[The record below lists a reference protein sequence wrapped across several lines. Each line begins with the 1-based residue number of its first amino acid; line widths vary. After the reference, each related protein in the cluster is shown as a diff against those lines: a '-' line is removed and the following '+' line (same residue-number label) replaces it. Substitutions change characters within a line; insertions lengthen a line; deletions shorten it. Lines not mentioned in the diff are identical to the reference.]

1 MIRVILINK
10 GDFNLKNVRVNPKEV
25 EVRKFAD
32 ISITFRIAS
41 PIPLKSIL
49 TIRFRGGRNNKN
61 DWYYLQPYDPELLG
75 YCILETDPE
84 TCFIPVLSTGKEL
97 KISYLFYQETVQSNT
112 IFKFNLNRTLVQSLV
127 EDKKNIEVLIKKPDE
142 REIFCK
148 NPPTIKV
155 KNSKFDH
162 LAIIVP
168 SIITPHEEFNILIR
182 AEDKFKNLVEDF
194 NSELKTILISKSENL
209 PFINQISF
217 PKGTKGVLS
226 RKGIRIETPGIYK
239 IQIEVDNESF
249 FSNPFICREKST
261 KKLYWGFIHGH
272 TNKSDGMLS
281 IEDYFANMVKAG
293 LDFGAS
299 TEHDHIWETS
309 DDDFNE
315 IKRTVQKFQKEGEFI
330 TFFGYEWGYW
340 YTGYG
345 DICIYFFDDTL
356 PILRSDTNKYN
367 STEKLIK
374 NLKPYKGKVLMVG
387 HHTALRP
394 GYRNWEYVDDSIER
408 LVEIYSTWGNQENSS
423 LDGNPLPPR
432 YKFFGYGDNALKR
445 GPLLE
450 KKGSFVQDA
459 LLKGHKLGFT
469 AGGDDHFGVYP
480 SGAIDP
486 DNGIYPPGIMAVW
499 ADNHRKSSVWDALYS
514 RKCYGSTGPRI
525 IMEFF
530 IDEYSMGDCI
540 ELESNSNLREN
551 REISISL
558 ISPLNIEKI
567 EIVRNSEIAYM
578 EDVSSDKFKELW
590 TDSIKFDHISLLHSN
605 KQEKFIYYYLRV
617 FLEAENMAW
626 TSPIWITQNLDEK
639 I

>member
-1 MIRVILINK
+1 MSLINK
-10 GDFNLKNVRVNPKEV
+10 GDFKLNGVRVHPQEV
-25 EVRKFAD
+25 EVRKFSD
-32 ISITFRIAS
+32 ISITFKITS
-41 PIPLKSIL
+41 PIPLRSLL

-61 DWYYLQPYDPELLG
+61 DWYYIQPYDPDLPG
-75 YCILETDPE
+75 YCKLETYPE
-84 TCFIPVLSTGKEL
+84 KYFIPILSTGKEL
-97 KISYLFYQETVQSNT
+97 KISFLFSQEPVGTNT
-112 IFKFNLNRTLVQSLV
+112 TFKFKLNKTLVQSLV
-127 EDKKNIEVLIKKPDE
+127 EDKKKIEVLIKKPNE
-142 REIFCK
+142 EEIVCE
-148 NPPTIKV
+148 NPPIIKV
-155 KNSKFDH
+155 RNSKFDH

-168 SIITPHEEFNILIR
+168 SIITPNEKFNILIR

-194 NSELKTILISKSENL
+194 NSELKTTLISKTENL
-209 PFINQISF
+209 ALINQISF
-217 PKGTKGVLS
+217 PKGTDGVLS
-226 RKGIRIETPGIYK
+226 IKGMRIEEPGFYT
-239 IQIEVDNESF
+239 IQIVVGNESF
-249 FSNPFICREKST
+249 FSNPFVCKEKIS

-281 IEDYFANMVKAG
+281 IEDYFANMIKAG

-309 DDDFNE
+309 NDDFNE
-315 IKRTVQKFQKEGEFI
+315 IKHTVQKYRREGEFI

-345 DICIYFFDDTL
+345 DICVYFSDETL

-394 GYRNWEYVDDSIER
+394 GYRNWEYIDDSIER

-432 YKFFGYGDNALKR
+432 YKFFGYGDNAIKR

-459 LLKGHKLGFT
+459 LLRGHKLGFT
-469 AGGDDHFGVYP
+469 AGGDDHFGIYP
-480 SGAIDP
+480 SGGIDP
-486 DNGIYPPGIMAVW
+486 DNGIYPPGIMATW
-499 ADNHRKSSVWDALYS
+499 TKELTKKSIWNSIMN
-514 RKCYGSTGPRI
+514 RHCYGTTGPRI
-525 IMEFF
+525 IIEIYLNNYM
-530 IDEYSMGDCI
+530 MGDI
-540 ELESNSNLREN
+540 IDLNNNLGLLDSRF
-551 REISISL
+551 IKIKL
-558 ISPLNIEKI
+558 ISPIIIEKVELI
-567 EIVRNSEIAYM
+567 RNNQIFKYEIVNSKLF
-578 EDVSSDKFKELW
+578 DKEYQDTDFFDEL
-590 TDSIKFDHISLLHSN
+590 TLSN
-605 KQEKFIYYYLRV
+605 INNREKFIFYYLRIY
-617 FLEAENMAW
+617 LEDNNMAW

>member
-1 MIRVILINK
+1 VILINK
-10 GDFNLKNVRVNPKEV
+10 DDFKLRDVRVNPKEV
-25 EVRKFAD
+25 EVRELVD
-32 ISITFRIAS
+32 ISITFKITE
-41 PIPLKSIL
+41 PIPLKSLL

-61 DWYYLQPYDPELLG
+61 DWYYLQPYDPKLPG
-75 YCILETDPE
+75 YCKLETEPE
-84 TCFIPVLSTGKEL
+84 THFIPILLTGKEL
-97 KISYLFYQETVQSNT
+97 KISYLFYQGSVGSNT
-112 IFKFNLNRTLVQSLV
+112 SFKFNLNNTLVQSLI
-127 EDKKNIEVLIKKPDE
+127 EEKKKIELLIKKPNE
-142 REIFCK
+142 KETICE
-148 NPPTIKV
+148 NPPIIKV

-162 LAIIVP
+162 LTIIVP
-168 SIITPHEEFNILIR
+168 SIITPNEKLNILIR

-194 NSELKTILISKSENL
+194 NSELKTTLIPKTENL
-209 PFINQISF
+209 TLNNQISF
-217 PKGTKGVLS
+217 PKGTDGVLS
-226 RKGIRIETPGIYK
+226 IKEMTIEEPGFYK
-239 IQIEVDNESF
+239 IQITVGNESF
-249 FSNPFICREKST
+249 FSNPFVCKKKSS
-261 KKLYWGFIHGH
+261 KRLYWGFIHGH

-345 DICIYFFDDTL
+345 DICIYFSDDTL
-356 PILRSDTNKYN
+356 PIFRSDTNKYN

-394 GYRNWEYVDDSIER
+394 GYRNWEYVDDSLER

-432 YKFFGYGDNALKR
+432 YKFFGYGDNAIKR

-499 ADNHRKSSVWDALYS
+499 ADKHIKSSLWNALYN

-540 ELESNSNLREN
+540 ELEFNSKLREN
-551 REISISL
+551 REISIGL
-558 ISPLNIEKI
+558 ISPLTIERV
-567 EIVRNSEIAYM
+567 EIVRNNEIAYR
-578 EDVSSDKFKELW
+578 EDVNSDKFEELW

-605 KQEKFIYYYLRV
+605 KQERFIFYYLRV
-617 FLEAENMAW
+617 ILEAENMAW